1 MRLTHEE
8 YRKLLKSKVSLL
20 TECNNKLESLKSATS
35 TKIRELEYALTQATK
50 TKETVA
56 AENRQ
61 LYERVCLMQ
70 VEEVKKDRMLLDKE
84 EELEQAQQ

>member
-1 MRLTHEE
+1 M
-8 YRKLLKSKVSLL
+8 SS
-20 TECNNKLESLKSATS
+20 
-35 TKIRELEYALTQATK
+35 LEYALTQATK